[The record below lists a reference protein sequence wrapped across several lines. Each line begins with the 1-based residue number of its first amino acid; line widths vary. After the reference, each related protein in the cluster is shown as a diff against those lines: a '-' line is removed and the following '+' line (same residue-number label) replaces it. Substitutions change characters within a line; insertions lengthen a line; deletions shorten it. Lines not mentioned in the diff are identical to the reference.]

1 MKSLIGLAAITG
13 VVVFAYVRSLG
24 GKADRKILT
33 ERNKENSQLVN
44 L

>member
-24 GKADRKILT
+24 VKVDRTKVLT
-33 ERNKENSQLVN
+33 EGNKPNTQLV
-44 L
+44 